1 MSYKPLTADNCK
13 DFKNFKYSEFK
24 CHCKGK
30 YCNGYPVSFS
40 YELAKN
46 LQTIRTHFG
55 KPLTI
60 TSPLRCETW
69 NAKQGGV
76 KNSKHKRGWACDF
89 YIKGVSYN
97 SLAKY
102 VKALPYFN
110 YCYRVKKNQDV
121 IHYDIIPPSYSYTEP
136 SKVDTKEELI
146 NSLNTQINEMK
157 NVNNSLNTQINE
169 LKNTNNS
176 LTDKIKELD
185 SQILSLNTKLSEK
198 ETDIE
203 ELNKKLINST
213 CNHKLLYKCVKT
225 GKYKVQLFENESL
238 YIESNK

>member
-13 DFKNFKYSEFK
+13 EFKNFKYSEFK
-24 CHCKGK
+24 CKCKGK
-30 YCNGYPVSFS
+30 YCNGYPVAFS
-40 YELAKN
+40 YDLAKN
-46 LQTIRTHFG
+46 LQNIRSHFG

-69 NAKQGGV
+69 NSKQGGV
-76 KNSKHKRGWACDF
+76 KNSKHKKGWACDF

-97 SLAKY
+97 TLAKY
-102 VKALPYFN
+102 VKTLPYFN

-146 NSLNTQINEMK
+146 NSLNTQINE
-157 NVNNSLNTQINE
+157 
-169 LKNTNNS
+169 LKNTNSS

-185 SQILSLNTKLSEK
+185 SQILSLNAKISEK
-198 ETDIE
+198 ETNIE
-203 ELNKKLINST
+203 ELNEKLINST
-213 CNHKLLYKCVKT
+213 CNHKLLYKCSKS
-225 GKYKVQLFENESL
+225 GKYKIKLFENESL

>member
-69 NAKQGGV
+69 NSKQGGV
-76 KNSKHKRGWACDF
+76 KNSKHKKGWACDF

-97 SLAKY
+97 TLAKY
-102 VKALPYFN
+102 VKTLPYFN

-121 IHYDIIPPSYSYTEP
+121 IYYDIIPPSYSYTEP

-146 NSLNTQINEMK
+146 S
-157 NVNNSLNTQINE
+157 SLNTQINE

-185 SQILSLNTKLSEK
+185 SQILVLNKRISEK

-213 CNHKLLYKCVKT
+213 CNHKLLYKCLKS
-225 GKYKVQLFENESL
+225 GKYKVQLFKNESL

>member
-13 DFKNFKYSEFK
+13 EFKNFKYSEFK
-24 CHCKGK
+24 CKCKGK
-30 YCNGYPVSFS
+30 YCNGYPVPFS

-46 LQTIRTHFG
+46 LQNIRSHFG
-55 KPLTI
+55 KALNI

-69 NAKQGGV
+69 NSKQGGV
-76 KNSKHKRGWACDF
+76 KNSKHKKGWACDF

-97 SLAKY
+97 TLAKY

-121 IHYDIIPPSYSYTEP
+121 IHYDIIPPSYTEP

-146 NSLNTQINEMK
+146 
-157 NVNNSLNTQINE
+157 NSLNTQINE

-213 CNHKLLYKCVKT
+213 FNHKLLYKCVKT

>member
-24 CHCKGK
+24 CKCGGK
-30 YCNGYPVSFS
+30 YCNGYPVPFS

-69 NAKQGGV
+69 NSKQGGV
-76 KNSKHKRGWACDF
+76 KNSKHKKGWACDF

-97 SLAKY
+97 TLAKY

-121 IHYDIIPPSYSYTEP
+121 IHYDIIPPSYTES
-136 SKVDTKEELI
+136 SKVDAKEELI
-146 NSLNTQINEMK
+146 
-157 NVNNSLNTQINE
+157 NSLNTQINE

-176 LTDKIKELD
+176 LANKIKELD
-185 SQILSLNTKLSEK
+185 SQILSLNAKISEK
-198 ETDIE
+198 EATIE
-203 ELNKKLINST
+203 ELNNKLINST

>member
-1 MSYKPLTADNCK
+1 MSYKPLTAENCK

-24 CHCKGK
+24 CKCKGK
-30 YCNGYPVSFS
+30 YCNGYPVPFS

-46 LQTIRTHFG
+46 LQNIRSHFG

-69 NAKQGGV
+69 NSKQGGV
-76 KNSKHKRGWACDF
+76 KNSKHKKGWACDF

-97 SLAKY
+97 TLARY
-102 VKALPYFN
+102 VKTLSYFN

-146 NSLNTQINEMK
+146 NSLNA
-157 NVNNSLNTQINE
+157 QINE

-176 LTDKIKELD
+176 LTNKIKELD
-185 SQILSLNTKLSEK
+185 SQILVLNKRISEK

-203 ELNKKLINST
+203 ELNEKLINST
-213 CNHKLLYKCVKT
+213 CNHKLLYKCLKS
-225 GKYKVQLFENESL
+225 GKYKVQLFKNESL

>member
-24 CHCKGK
+24 CKCGGR
-30 YCNGYPVSFS
+30 YCNGYPVPFS

-46 LQTIRTHFG
+46 LQNIRSHFG

-69 NAKQGGV
+69 NSKQGGV
-76 KNSKHKRGWACDF
+76 KNSKHKIGWACDF

-97 SLAKY
+97 TLAKY
-102 VKALPYFN
+102 VKTLPYFN
-110 YCYRVKKNQDV
+110 YCYRVKKNQNV
-121 IHYDIIPPSYSYTEP
+121 IHYDIIPPSYTEP

>member
-1 MSYKPLTADNCK
+1 MSYKPLTAENCK

-24 CHCKGK
+24 CKCGGK
-30 YCNGYPVSFS
+30 YCNGYPVPFS
-40 YELAKN
+40 YDLAKN
-46 LQTIRTHFG
+46 LQTIRTYFG
-55 KPLTI
+55 KPLII

-69 NAKQGGV
+69 NSKKGGV
-76 KNSKHKRGWACDF
+76 KNSKHKKGWACDF

-97 SLAKY
+97 TLSRY
-102 VKALPYFN
+102 VKKLPYFN

-121 IHYDIIPPSYSYTEP
+121 MHYDITPPNYTEP

-146 NSLNTQINEMK
+146 NSLNA
-157 NVNNSLNTQINE
+157 QINE
-169 LKNTNNS
+169 LKNSNNS

-185 SQILSLNTKLSEK
+185 SQILVLNKRISEK

-203 ELNKKLINST
+203 KLNEKLINST
-213 CNHKLLYKCVKT
+213 CNHKLLYKCSKS
-225 GKYKVQLFENESL
+225 GKYKVQLFKNESL

>member
-1 MSYKPLTADNCK
+1 MSYKPLTSENCK

-69 NAKQGGV
+69 NSKQGGV
-76 KNSKHKRGWACDF
+76 KNSKHKKGWACDF

-97 SLAKY
+97 TLAKY
-102 VKALPYFN
+102 VKTLPYFN

-146 NSLNTQINEMK
+146 S
-157 NVNNSLNTQINE
+157 SLNTQINE

-185 SQILSLNTKLSEK
+185 SQILVLNKRISEK

-213 CNHKLLYKCVKT
+213 CNHKLLYKCLKS
-225 GKYKVQLFENESL
+225 GKYKVQLFKNESL

>member
-69 NAKQGGV
+69 NTKQGGV

-97 SLAKY
+97 TLAKY
-102 VKALPYFN
+102 VKTLPYFN

-121 IHYDIIPPSYSYTEP
+121 IHYDIIPPSYTEP

-146 NSLNTQINEMK
+146 NSLNTQI
-157 NVNNSLNTQINE
+157 
-169 LKNTNNS
+169 
-176 LTDKIKELD
+176 KELD

-198 ETDIE
+198 DTCIE
-203 ELNKKLINST
+203 ELNDKLINST
-213 CNHKLLYKCVKT
+213 CNHKLLYKCLKS
-225 GKYKVQLFENESL
+225 GEYKLKLFKNESL

>member
-157 NVNNSLNTQINE
+157 NVNNSL
-169 LKNTNNS
+169 
-176 LTDKIKELD
+176 TDKIKELD

>member
-1 MSYKPLTADNCK
+1 MSYKPLTAENCK
-13 DFKNFKYSEFK
+13 EFKNFKYSEFK
-24 CHCKGK
+24 CKCGGR
-30 YCNGYPVSFS
+30 YCNGYPVPFS
-40 YELAKN
+40 YELAKH

-69 NAKQGGV
+69 NSKQGGV
-76 KNSKHKRGWACDF
+76 KHSKHKKGWACDF

-121 IHYDIIPPSYSYTEP
+121 IHYDIIPPSYSYTES
-136 SKVDTKEELI
+136 SKVDAKEELI
-146 NSLNTQINEMK
+146 
-157 NVNNSLNTQINE
+157 NSLNTQINE

-203 ELNKKLINST
+203 ELNKKMINST

-225 GKYKVQLFENESL
+225 GKYKVQLFKNESL

>member
-1 MSYKPLTADNCK
+1 MSYKPLTAENCK

-24 CHCKGK
+24 CKCGGR
-30 YCNGYPVSFS
+30 YCNGYPVPFS

-60 TSPLRCETW
+60 TSPLRCESW
-69 NAKQGGV
+69 NSRQGGV
-76 KNSKHKRGWACDF
+76 KNSKHKKGWACDF

-97 SLAKY
+97 TLAKY
-102 VKALPYFN
+102 VKTLSYFN

-121 IHYDIIPPSYSYTEP
+121 IHYDIIPPSYTEP
-136 SKVDTKEELI
+136 KVDTKEELI
-146 NSLNTQINEMK
+146 
-157 NVNNSLNTQINE
+157 NSLNTQINE

-185 SQILSLNTKLSEK
+185 SQILVLNKRISEK

-203 ELNKKLINST
+203 ELNKKMINST
-213 CNHKLLYKCVKT
+213 CNHKLLYKCIKK

>member
-1 MSYKPLTADNCK
+1 MSYKPLTAENCK
-13 DFKNFKYSEFK
+13 EFKNFKYSEFK

-30 YCNGYPVSFS
+30 YCNGYPVPFS

-46 LQTIRTHFG
+46 LQNIRSHFG

-69 NAKQGGV
+69 NSKQGGV
-76 KNSKHKRGWACDF
+76 KNSKHKKGWACDF

-97 SLAKY
+97 TLAKY

-121 IHYDIIPPSYSYTEP
+121 IHYDITPPNYTEP
-136 SKVDTKEELI
+136 AKADTKDELI
-146 NSLNTQINEMK
+146 NSLNA
-157 NVNNSLNTQINE
+157 QINE
-169 LKNTNNS
+169 LKNTNSS

-185 SQILSLNTKLSEK
+185 SQILVLNKRISEK
-198 ETDIE
+198 ETNIE
-203 ELNKKLINST
+203 ELNEKLINST
-213 CNHKLLYKCVKT
+213 CNHKLLYKCSKS
-225 GKYKVQLFENESL
+225 GKYKVQLFKNESL

>member
-1 MSYKPLTADNCK
+1 MIKMSYKPLTADNCK

-24 CHCKGK
+24 CKCGGK
-30 YCNGYPVSFS
+30 YCNGYPVPFS

-46 LQTIRTHFG
+46 LQNIRSHFG

-69 NAKQGGV
+69 NSKQGGV
-76 KNSKHKRGWACDF
+76 KNSKHKKGWACDF
-89 YIKGVSYN
+89 YIKGVNYN
-97 SLAKY
+97 TLAKY

-121 IHYDIIPPSYSYTEP
+121 IHYDIIPPSYTEP

-146 NSLNTQINEMK
+146 
-157 NVNNSLNTQINE
+157 NSLNTQINE

-185 SQILSLNTKLSEK
+185 SQILVLNKRISEK

-213 CNHKLLYKCVKT
+213 CNHKLLYKCLKS
-225 GKYKVQLFENESL
+225 GKYKVQLFKNESL

>member
-1 MSYKPLTADNCK
+1 MIKMSYKPLTAENCK
-13 DFKNFKYSEFK
+13 EFKNFKYSEFK
-24 CHCKGK
+24 CKCGGR
-30 YCNGYPVSFS
+30 YCNGYPVPFS

-46 LQTIRTHFG
+46 LQNIRSHFG

-69 NAKQGGV
+69 NSKQGGV
-76 KNSKHKRGWACDF
+76 KNSKHKKGWACDF

-97 SLAKY
+97 TLAKY

-121 IHYDIIPPSYSYTEP
+121 IHYDIIPPSYSYTES
-136 SKVDTKEELI
+136 SKVDAKEELI

-157 NVNNSLNTQINE
+157 NA
-169 LKNTNNS
+169 NNS

-203 ELNKKLINST
+203 ELNKKMINST
-213 CNHKLLYKCVKT
+213 CNHKLLYKCLKS
-225 GKYKVQLFENESL
+225 GKYKVQLFKNESL

>member
-24 CHCKGK
+24 CKCGGR
-30 YCNGYPVSFS
+30 YCNGYPVPFS

-46 LQTIRTHFG
+46 LQNIRSHFG

-69 NAKQGGV
+69 NSKQGGV
-76 KNSKHKRGWACDF
+76 KNSKHKKGWACDF

-97 SLAKY
+97 TLAKY

-121 IHYDIIPPSYSYTEP
+121 IHYDIIPPSYTEPEP
-136 SKVDTKEELI
+136 SKADTKEELI
-146 NSLNTQINEMK
+146 
-157 NVNNSLNTQINE
+157 NSLNTQINE

-185 SQILSLNTKLSEK
+185 SQILVLNKRISEK

-213 CNHKLLYKCVKT
+213 CNHKLLYKCLKS
-225 GKYKVQLFENESL
+225 GKYKVQLFKNESL

>member
-13 DFKNFKYSEFK
+13 DFKKFKYSEFK
-24 CHCKGK
+24 CKCGGR
-30 YCNGYPVSFS
+30 YCNGYPVRFS

-46 LQTIRTHFG
+46 LQNIRSHFD

-60 TSPLRCETW
+60 TNPLRCETW
-69 NAKQGGV
+69 NGKQGGV
-76 KNSKHKRGWACDF
+76 KNSKHKKGWACDF

-97 SLAKY
+97 SLARY

-146 NSLNTQINEMK
+146 NSLNA
-157 NVNNSLNTQINE
+157 QINE

-213 CNHKLLYKCVKT
+213 CNHKLLYKCAKT

>member
-46 LQTIRTHFG
+46 LQNIRSHFG

-69 NAKQGGV
+69 NSKQGGV
-76 KNSKHKRGWACDF
+76 KNSKHKKGWACDF

-121 IHYDIIPPSYSYTEP
+121 IHYDIIPPSYTEP

-146 NSLNTQINEMK
+146 
-157 NVNNSLNTQINE
+157 NSLNTQINE